1 MRSKLQILYK
11 YDMVQFE
18 KLCSITSEPQGKLLG
33 VLAFENM
40 RETRK
45 GGQGRA
51 CIYVNIRKLLRTVLT
66 DDGSVAL

>member
-18 KLCSITSEPQGKLLG
+18 KLCSITSEPPGKLLG
-33 VLAFENM
+33 VLAIENM

-51 CIYVNIRKLLRTVLT
+51 FIYVNIRKLLRTVLT